1 MKTFNFRKPNVAELE
16 NGTVEVEPIQAMSYK
31 KAVKSFQAKHPEL
44 KYVDVGRI
52 IKDGSYKVSWQ
63 KLPMGRKKKLGR

>member
-1 MKTFNFRKPNVAELE
+1 MKTFDFFRVSNDGA
-16 NGTVEVEPIQAMSYK
+16 PIDQMPFESITAMSYK

-44 KYVDVGRI
+44 KYVDVGRV

-63 KLPMGRKKKLGR
+63 KLPMGRKKKVGR

>member
-1 MKTFNFRKPNVAELE
+1 MKAFQFKVDDKGGIADLE
-16 NGTVEVEPIQAMSYK
+16 VVKAMSYK

>member
-1 MKTFNFRKPNVAELE
+1 MKEFNFHKSELPDGKE
-16 NGTVEVEPIQAMSYK
+16 TITAMSYK

-44 KYVDVGRI
+44 KYEDVGRI

>member
-1 MKTFNFRKPNVAELE
+1 MKMFQFKVA
-16 NGTVEVEPIQAMSYK
+16 GQTEVESVSSMSYK

>member
-1 MKTFNFRKPNVAELE
+1 MKEFNFHKSELPDGKE
-16 NGTVEVEPIQAMSYK
+16 TITAMSYK

-44 KYVDVGRI
+44 KIVGVYHPN
-52 IKDGSYKVSWQ
+52 KKGETLLTWQ

>member
-1 MKTFNFRKPNVAELE
+1 MKAFQFKVA
-16 NGTVEVEPIQAMSYK
+16 GQTEVESVSSMSYK

>member
-1 MKTFNFRKPNVAELE
+1 
-16 NGTVEVEPIQAMSYK
+16 MSYK

>member
-1 MKTFNFRKPNVAELE
+1 MKEFNFHKSELPDGKE
-16 NGTVEVEPIQAMSYK
+16 TITAMSYK

-44 KYVDVGRI
+44 KIVGVYHPN
-52 IKDGSYKVSWQ
+52 KNGETLLTWQ